1 MCRLSFAFFPPN
13 QRAAGSDLTISISP
27 LGLVELSDED
37 FEIHGPRLNRY
48 ATNFAFYLGH
58 HWAYRREAGEP
69 QITLNYVATFARYI
83 NNFCF
88 SKGVQFAVP
97 KRYEHIVPALLKRV
111 WEVDNDKQSLL
122 NSIGEQGGVTGDSF
136 VKVAYEPQWVDSA
149 GGVHPG
155 RVRILPLNSAHCFP
169 EYHPHDR
176 DRLVAFKLRYKFW
189 TTGAD
194 GARMVMTYTERLTDT
209 TIDEFLNDELIDSRP
224 NPLGMIPVAHI
235 RNIAVSG
242 SPWGLADIGDII
254 SINRELNE
262 KMTDVSDIINYHASP
277 TTIIQGAKA
286 TNLERG
292 PRKIWGGLPEKAK
305 VYNLE
310 NGVDLS
316 GPMGFIQVLK
326 TAMHEIMGVPE
337 SALGQMQPI
346 SNTSGVALSIQYQ
359 PLMNRNS
366 TKQMNYGLGLKH
378 INELVLRTLFC
389 HEPETLLYDPY
400 SDGIMT
406 SGDQP
411 VLLDPNDP
419 QVYQVECVWPMP
431 LPVDNLVKL
440 NEIQAKLAIG
450 LESKRNALVEL
461 GEEFPDERLEEMFS
475 EQRRDVI
482 EQGALELIKATISSA
497 ILQMTGIATE
507 ESGNPAPSSGGSP
520 EQSGTPAGNA
530 QTGVLPGATGI
541 DLGVDTNMLI
551 NQFVT
556 MAYGTKL
563 PQSRNSEDAS
573 NQETS

>member
-1 MCRLSFAFFPPN
+1 MSFAFFPPN

-27 LGLVELSDED
+27 LGLVELSDQD

-88 SKGVQFAVP
+88 SKGVKFAVP

-111 WEVDNDKQSLL
+111 WEVDNSKQSLL
-122 NSIGEQGGVTGDSF
+122 NTIGEQGSVTGDSF
-136 VKVAYEPQWVDSA
+136 VKVAYEPAWVDSA
-149 GGVHPG
+149 GGTHPG

-176 DRLVAFKLRYKFW
+176 DRLVAFRLRYKFW

-194 GARMVMTYTERLTDT
+194 GARVMMTYTERLTDT
-209 TIDEFLNDELIDSRP
+209 QIDEFLNDELIDSRP
-224 NPLGMIPVAHI
+224 NPLGILPIAHI

-242 SPWGLADIGDII
+242 SPWGLSDIGDII

-310 NGVDLS
+310 NGVDLG
-316 GPMGFIQVLK
+316 GPMGYIQTLK
-326 TAMHEIMGVPE
+326 LAMHEITGVPE

-346 SNTSGVALSIQYQ
+346 SNTSGVALSIQWY
-359 PLMNRNS
+359 PLINKNS
-366 TKQMNYGLGLKH
+366 LKQLNYGVGIKR

-400 SDGIMT
+400 TDGIKT
-406 SGDQP
+406 EDFQP
-411 VLLDPNDP
+411 DLLDPNDAD
-419 QVYQVECVWPMP
+419 VYNVDCVWPSP

-475 EQRRDVI
+475 EQRRDVV

-507 ESGNPAPSSGGSP
+507 ESGKPAPSSGGTP
-520 EQSGTPAGNA
+520 DQSGSPAGNA

-541 DLGVDTNMLI
+541 DLGVDTKSLI
-551 NQFVT
+551 DQFVT

>member
-1 MCRLSFAFFPPN
+1 MSFAFFPPS

-27 LGLVELSDED
+27 LGLVELSDEE

-88 SKGVQFAVP
+88 SRGVKFSTA

-111 WEVDNDKQSLL
+111 WEVDNEKKSLL
-122 NSIGEQGGVTGDSF
+122 KSIGEQGGVTGDSF
-136 VKVAYEPQWVDSA
+136 VKVAYEPEWTDAA
-149 GGVHPG
+149 GGSHPG

-176 DRLVAFKLRYKFW
+176 DRLIRMKLKYKFW
-189 TTGAD
+189 TTGTD
-194 GARMVMTYTERLTDT
+194 GTRQVMSYTEILTDE
-209 TIDEFLNDELIDSRP
+209 TIEEFLNDDLIDQRS
-224 NPLGMIPVAHI
+224 NPLGLIPVVHV

-242 SPWGLADIGDII
+242 SPWGLSDIGDII
-254 SINRELNE
+254 SLNREMNE
-262 KMTDVSDIINYHASP
+262 KMTDVSDVINYHAAP

-310 NGVDLS
+310 NGVDLA
-316 GPMGFIQVLK
+316 GPMAYIQLLK

-337 SALGQMQPI
+337 TALGQMQPS
-346 SNTSGVALSIQYQ
+346 SNTSGVALSIQYA
-359 PLMNRNS
+359 PLMNRNGS
-366 TKQMNYGLGLKH
+366 KQDNYGFGLKQ

-389 HEPETLLYDPY
+389 FEPETLLYNPY
-400 SDGIMT
+400 SDGIKT
-406 SGDQP
+406 DDDQP
-411 VLLDPNDP
+411 DLLDPNDP

-461 GEEFPDERLEEMFS
+461 GEEFPDERLEEMFA
-475 EQRRDVI
+475 EQKRDAV

-497 ILQMTGIATE
+497 ILQMTGISTE
-507 ESGNPAPSSGGSP
+507 EG
-520 EQSGTPAGNA
+520 GTPAASSGTGQASKPGNSA
-530 QTGVLPGATGI
+530 GTDQTGVLPGATGI
-541 DLGVDTNMLI
+541 NLGVDTHSLI

-563 PQSRNSEDAS
+563 PQGRKSEDAS
-573 NQETS
+573 NQESS

>member
-1 MCRLSFAFFPPN
+1 
-13 QRAAGSDLTISISP
+13 
-27 LGLVELSDED
+27 
-37 FEIHGPRLNRY
+37 
-48 ATNFAFYLGH
+48 
-58 HWAYRREAGEP
+58 
-69 QITLNYVATFARYI
+69 
-83 NNFCF
+83 
-88 SKGVQFAVP
+88 
-97 KRYEHIVPALLKRV
+97 
-111 WEVDNDKQSLL
+111 
-122 NSIGEQGGVTGDSF
+122 
-136 VKVAYEPQWVDSA
+136 
-149 GGVHPG
+149 
-155 RVRILPLNSAHCFP
+155 
-169 EYHPHDR
+169 
-176 DRLVAFKLRYKFW
+176 
-189 TTGAD
+189 
-194 GARMVMTYTERLTDT
+194 
-209 TIDEFLNDELIDSRP
+209 
-224 NPLGMIPVAHI
+224 
-235 RNIAVSG
+235 
-242 SPWGLADIGDII
+242 
-254 SINRELNE
+254 
-262 KMTDVSDIINYHASP
+262 
-277 TTIIQGAKA
+277 
-286 TNLERG
+286 
-292 PRKIWGGLPEKAK
+292 
-305 VYNLE
+305 
-310 NGVDLS
+310 
-316 GPMGFIQVLK
+316 
-326 TAMHEIMGVPE
+326 
-337 SALGQMQPI
+337 
-346 SNTSGVALSIQYQ
+346 
-359 PLMNRNS
+359 
-366 TKQMNYGLGLKH
+366 
-378 INELVLRTLFC
+378 
-389 HEPETLLYDPY
+389 
-400 SDGIMT
+400 MT